1 MMSTDI
7 TEEEELEML
16 RQILAE
22 FVSNSDED
30 VDRYMDYEIQGTYGF
45 IFGS

>member
-16 RQILAE
+16 REILAE
-22 FVSNSDED
+22 SVSNSIED
-30 VDRYMDYEIQGTYGF
+30 IDRYMDYEI
-45 IFGS
+45 

>member
-30 VDRYMDYEIQGTYGF
+30 VDRYMDYEI
-45 IFGS
+45 

>member
-7 TEEEELEML
+7 TEEEEVEIL
-16 RQILAE
+16 REILAE

-30 VDRYMDYEIQGTYGF
+30 IDRYMDYEI
-45 IFGS
+45 

>member
-16 RQILAE
+16 REIFAE
-22 FVSNSDED
+22 FVSNSIED
-30 VDRYMDYEIQGTYGF
+30 IDQYMDYEI
-45 IFGS
+45 

>member
-30 VDRYMDYEIQGTYGF
+30 VDRYMNYEI
-45 IFGS
+45 